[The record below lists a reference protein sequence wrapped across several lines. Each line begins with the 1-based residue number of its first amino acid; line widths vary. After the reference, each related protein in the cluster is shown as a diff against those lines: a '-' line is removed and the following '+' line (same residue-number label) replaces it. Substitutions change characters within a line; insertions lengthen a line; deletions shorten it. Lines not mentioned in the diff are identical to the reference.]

1 MLRQAVALARQ
12 VGALT
17 VASTA
22 SDELHLAGG
31 RLSTE
36 QTTAADPLTP
46 GERRVVELAR
56 QGRTNRQIANALYV
70 TIKAVEWHLGN
81 AYRKLGIR
89 SRAELT

>member
-12 VGALT
+12 VGAVA

-31 RLSTE
+31 RLSAE

-56 QGRTNRQIANALYV
+56 QGRTNRQIANALYI

-89 SRAELT
+89 SRAS